1 MGVRRVRDSAQPDL
15 AVLLDSW
22 LLHLRA
28 ERKSPE
34 TVKAYGDGVRRFLV
48 WCEVSADI
56 CRNPVLDRPTVNAFV
71 ADLLEGG
78 AEPSTA
84 RSRHL
89 ALKRFSA
96 WLADEEEIPSDELI
110 GSKPPKLDQKIVPV
124 LTEDQITKV
133 AQGVPGQGLP

>member
-1 MGVRRVRDSAQPDL
+1 
-15 AVLLDSW
+15 
-22 LLHLRA
+22 
-28 ERKSPE
+28 
-34 TVKAYGDGVRRFLV
+34 VRRFLV

-56 CRNPVLDRPTVNAFV
+56 GRNPVLDRPTVNAFV